1 MGKVRNAA
9 LLLAAAVLLFMGA
22 CAPREREPSGKA
34 GIDFNKLEWKE
45 DIALSY
51 AERFSVE
58 GCEGYR
64 LISVADEERFLL
76 VPEGRETPSQ
86 IPEDVGVLKMPLKKT
101 YLVSTSAMDLI
112 CKADALEYIGFSGIR
127 QENWYVK
134 EAKEAMEKGDILYA
148 GKYNTPD
155 YELLLSEGCTLAI
168 ENTMIFHNPDAEE
181 KLEELDI
188 PVLVER
194 SSYEPNPLGRL
205 EWIKLYGVL
214 FGKEEQAES
223 FYNEELKRVQ
233 TILES
238 ENTGLKAAFFSV
250 SPRGIISVRK
260 TEDYIVKMMEM
271 AGGEYVFS
279 DLGHKNVSA
288 LSTVKMQME
297 EFYAGAKEA
306 DVLIYNSAIEDEIE
320 SMDGLLEKNPLFAD
334 FKAVKEGN
342 VYCTGK
348 NFFQETSGSCSFI
361 RDMNMVFSDVS
372 GKKDID
378 GEKLRFLRKLR

>member
-9 LLLAAAVLLFMGA
+9 VLLALAALLLMGA
-22 CAPREREPSGKA
+22 CAPREQEPSKKTGT
-34 GIDFNKLEWKE
+34 DFQKLEWKE

-51 AERFSVE
+51 AECFRVE
-58 GCEGYR
+58 SCEGYK
-64 LISVADEERFLL
+64 LISIADEERFLL
-76 VPEGRETPSQ
+76 VPEGREMPSQ
-86 IPEDVGVLKMPLKKT
+86 VPEDVCVLKMPLKKT

-112 CKADALEYIGFSGIR
+112 FRADALDYIGFSGTR

-134 EAKEAMEKGDILYA
+134 EAKDAMEKGDVLYA

-155 YELLLSEGCTLAI
+155 YELLLREGCTLAV
-168 ENTMIFHNPDAEE
+168 ENTMIFHNPEAKE
-181 KLEELDI
+181 KLEELGI

-194 SSYEPNPLGRL
+194 SSYEPDPLGRL

-214 FGKEEQAES
+214 FGKEEQAET
-223 FYNEELKRVQ
+223 FFEEELKQVQ
-233 TILES
+233 PVLES

-250 SPRGIISVRK
+250 SPGGIISVRK
-260 TEDYIVKMMEM
+260 AEDYIVKMMEM
-271 AGGEYVFS
+271 AGGEYVFP
-279 DLGHKNVSA
+279 DLRPKNASA

-320 SMDGLLEKNPLFAD
+320 SMDSLLEKNPLFAD

-342 VYCTGK
+342 VYCAGK
-348 NFFQETSGSCSFI
+348 NFFQETAASCSFI

-372 GKKDID
+372 GQKDID
-378 GEKLRFLRKLR
+378 EEQLKFLRKLR